1 MTEYVINP
9 MVFYWAEVSTV
20 LKFFVIAFGVIG
32 GIVSICCCIS
42 ALEKIESECHETTDA
57 DFKALTKS
65 KVSIA
70 LCVVVIL
77 AGAFIPTRKTLIQ
90 MSVAKL
96 ATVDN
101 VDNVLETIDEKT
113 DKLIDAINNR
123 GDKSE

>member
-1 MTEYVINP
+1 MTEYVVNP

-20 LKFFVIAFGVIG
+20 LKFFVITFGVIG

-42 ALEKIESECHETTDA
+42 ALEKIESEYHETTDA
-57 DFKALTKS
+57 DFKALTKA

-77 AGAFIPTRKTLIQ
+77 AGAFIPTKRTIIQ

-113 DKLIDAINNR
+113 DKLIEAF
-123 GDKSE
+123 GSKGE